1 MSRYIIRR
9 LIYSVVVIFGV
20 SVFVFVITHL
30 VGDPAAQM
38 LPLNSPP
45 EEYERIRHLLGLDRP
60 VLVQL
65 YHFLADALKGDFGYS
80 FWQRQPALPVVLERL
95 PATLQLVFA
104 AFAIAIFV
112 SLPLGILASIRPGSL
127 LDRFC
132 VTISLLGMS
141 IPEFCLGF
149 ILIIVFAVQLG
160 WLPTSGYHGGGLY
173 LILPALALS
182 GRYIGRLTQ
191 IVRSSMI
198 DEMNKPYMV
207 TARAKGLRESAVIV
221 RHALR
226 NAAIPTVTLAGWAL
240 GRLMGGLTVLVETVF
255 AWPGVGHLAKE
266 AIARRDFPLLQADVF
281 VVALLI
287 TSLNLIVDI
296 LYAFVDPRVKYE

>member
-9 LIYSVVVIFGV
+9 LIYSVVVIIGV
-20 SVFVFVITHL
+20 SLFVFVITHL
-30 VGDPAAQM
+30 VGDPVTQM
-38 LPLNSPP
+38 LPIGSPP
-45 EEYERIRHLLGLDRP
+45 EEYDRIRHLMGLDRP
-60 VLVQL
+60 VSVQL
-65 YHFLADALKGDFGYS
+65 YDFVRNALRGDFGYS
-80 FWQRQPALPVVLERL
+80 YWQRQPALPIVLERL
-95 PATLQLVFA
+95 PATFLLVFT

-112 SLPLGILASIRPGSL
+112 SIPLGILASIRPGSL
-127 LDRFC
+127 LDRLC
-132 VTISLLGMS
+132 VTISLTGMS
-141 IPEFCLGF
+141 IPGFCLGF
-149 ILIIVFAVQLG
+149 ILIIVFAVKLG
-160 WLPTSGYHGGGLY
+160 WFYTSGYGEFRH
-173 LILPALALS
+173 LILPAIALS
-182 GRYIGRLTQ
+182 GRYVGRLTQ

-207 TARAKGLRESAVIV
+207 TARAKGLTESAAIV

-226 NAAIPTVTLAGWAL
+226 NAAIPVVTLAGWSL

-255 AWPGVGHLAKE
+255 AWPGVGLLAAE
-266 AIARRDFPLLQADVF
+266 AISRRDFPLLQADVF

>member
-1 MSRYIIRR
+1 MQRYIIRR
-9 LIYSVVVIFGV
+9 LFYSVMVIFGV

-30 VGDPAAQM
+30 VGDPVAQM

-45 EEYERIRHLLGLDRP
+45 EEYDRMRHLLGLDRP

-65 YHFLADALKGDFGYS
+65 YHFLADALRGDFGYS

-95 PATLQLVFA
+95 PATIQLVVA
-104 AFAIAIFV
+104 AFVIAIVV
-112 SLPLGILASIRPGSL
+112 SIPLGILTSLRPGSL
-127 LDRFC
+127 LDSVC
-132 VTISLLGMS
+132 VTTSLIGMS
-141 IPEFCLGF
+141 VPEFCLGF

-160 WLPTSGYHGGGLY
+160 WLPTSGYEGGGRF
-173 LILPALALS
+173 LILPAVALS
-182 GRYIGRLTQ
+182 GRYVGRLTQ

-198 DEMNKPYMV
+198 DEMNKPYTV
-207 TARAKGLRESAVIV
+207 TARAKGLRESVVIV

-226 NAAIPTVTLAGWAL
+226 NAAIPVATLAGWSL

-266 AIARRDFPLLQADVF
+266 AISRRDFPLLQADVF
-281 VVALLI
+281 LVALLI
-287 TSLNLIVDI
+287 TSLNLVVDI
-296 LYAFVDPRVKYE
+296 LYAVIDPRVKYE

>member
-9 LIYSVVVIFGV
+9 LIYSVVVIIGV
-20 SVFVFVITHL
+20 SLFVFVITHL
-30 VGDPAAQM
+30 VGDPVAQM
-38 LPLNSPP
+38 LPIGSPP
-45 EEYERIRHLLGLDRP
+45 EEYDRIRHLLGLDRP
-60 VLVQL
+60 VSVQL
-65 YHFLADALKGDFGYS
+65 YEFMRNALKGDFGYS
-80 FWQRQPALPVVLERL
+80 YWQRQPALPIVLERL
-95 PATLQLVFA
+95 PATFLLVFT

-112 SLPLGILASIRPGSL
+112 SIPLGVLASLRPGSL
-127 LDRFC
+127 LDRLC
-132 VTISLLGMS
+132 VITSLIGMS
-141 IPEFCLGF
+141 VPEFCLGF
-149 ILIIVFAVQLG
+149 ILIIIFAVKLG
-160 WLPTSGYHGGGLY
+160 WLRTSGYGGVRY
-173 LILPALALS
+173 LILPAVALS
-182 GRYIGRLTQ
+182 GRYVGRLTQ

-207 TARAKGLRESAVIV
+207 TARAKGLTESAAIV

-226 NAAIPTVTLAGWAL
+226 NAAIPVVTLAGWSL

-255 AWPGVGHLAKE
+255 AWPGVGLLAAE
-266 AIARRDFPLLQADVF
+266 AISRRDFPLLQADVF